1 MLNIF
6 KNLRKLLIN
15 MLLIEFKP
23 LIFASCFLF
32 HLNRCKTRPGSNFFA
47 EPWPLFTLVSAIP
60 PGQNIRD
67 RKKAF
72 LLGFVKKT
80 WQPNVYILIPK
91 WKPVLSSIS
100 LIT

>member
-1 MLNIF
+1 
-6 KNLRKLLIN
+6 

-47 EPWPLFTLVSAIP
+47 EPWALFTLVSAIP

-67 RKKAF
+67 RKKGFFTWFREKNLATECLYFDSKVEAGSFVYFTDNLEF
-72 LLGFVKKT
+72 LRNRSFFL
-80 WQPNVYILIPK
+80 N
-91 WKPVLSSIS
+91 
-100 LIT
+100 